1 MKKLFASALILTT
14 LSSLGTMCFA
24 STRLPNSI
32 NAKTYTPCGLKD
44 SQYFLK
50 VINVLTSL
58 IEKENTLLLI
68 EYIRE
73 YRANINELFHLAFVL
88 DTEAYTRANNNLR
101 WFSRAKSE
109 DKTNSC
115 DYAKALCNDIRDAI
129 NVVNNID
136 PYY

>member
-24 STRLPNSI
+24 STWLSNSI

-44 SQYFLK
+44 SQYFIK
-50 VINVLTSL
+50 VINILTSL

-101 WFSRAKSE
+101 WFSRAESE

-115 DYAKALCNDIRDAI
+115 DYAKALCDDIREAMCVI
-129 NVVNNID
+129 NKVN
-136 PYY
+136 PTY